1 MVMVISVIIEEVV
14 LNYDKFFFVISL
26 YRIKLII
33 LFGCILVNLI
43 KNIGVIKIVYIM
55 FVIVRLMIK

>member
-1 MVMVISVIIEEVV
+1 MVISVIIEEVV